1 MDTTAPAWQE
11 RGEQVQNQG
20 VRSMRKNFLKTIKQP
35 ASWLP
40 ALLILLLPTVVPAQ
54 QGTEASRMPM
64 EPAAPESEGVPLT
77 LREALALALD
87 NNLNIA
93 VRRYEPIVSE
103 ADILF
108 ERGVFEPTLSFA
120 GSQQELTSL
129 SVDPFTQSQPSV
141 VNNIRAGSVT
151 FSDPLSSGGRLT
163 ATFRGNMFRSGDPR
177 FAISPVFS
185 SDLILTYDQSLLRD
199 FGFDVNK
206 TGIRI
211 ARRNLSISESQFRQ
225 AVIDTINNVEKAYWD
240 LKFALQDLEVKRHSM
255 RLSQETMAQNKI
267 RVEVGTMAPIEVT
280 TAEAEVASRHQ
291 EVLLA
296 ENALENSR
304 DLLLLRLNQ
313 PKTSPLWVLP
323 VNPVD
328 EPPFDPEMTIDLE
341 AAIQEAYAN
350 RPDLEQTQFL
360 LENDEDIV
368 ARARN
373 GLRMDLTA
381 RAQYQRSGLTG
392 KNTAQALDTDG
403 DGIPDLFIPARSL
416 LNDSFS
422 DAASQIYDEIFD
434 SWLVSLNL
442 AIPLGNK
449 QAKARF
455 LNARLRQE
463 QRREFLDAQELD
475 TVISV
480 RNSARA
486 VHNTVERVQAA
497 RVNVR
502 LQRERLSAENKRYEN
517 GMTTTFNLFQFQ
529 DDLTQAE
536 SMVSLA
542 LVDYNKAL
550 SDLETAKGTLARSR
564 GVIVQ
569 DLMAQGRAVVDLP

>member
-1 MDTTAPAWQE
+1 
-11 RGEQVQNQG
+11 
-20 VRSMRKNFLKTIKQP
+20 MRKNFLKTIKQP

>member
-1 MDTTAPAWQE
+1 
-11 RGEQVQNQG
+11 
-20 VRSMRKNFLKTIKQP
+20 MRKNFLKTIKQP

-54 QGTEASRMPM
+54 QGTEAFRMPM

>member
-1 MDTTAPAWQE
+1 
-11 RGEQVQNQG
+11 
-20 VRSMRKNFLKTIKQP
+20 MRKNFLKTIKQP

-40 ALLILLLPTVVPAQ
+40 ALLILLLPAVVAAQ
-54 QGTEASRMPM
+54 QGTGASRMPM

-141 VNNIRAGSVT
+141 VNNIRAGSVI

-403 DGIPDLFIPARSL
+403 DGIPDLFIPARAL

>member
-1 MDTTAPAWQE
+1 
-11 RGEQVQNQG
+11 
-20 VRSMRKNFLKTIKQP
+20 MRKNFLKTIKQP

-40 ALLILLLPTVVPAQ
+40 ALLILLLPAVVAAQ
-54 QGTEASRMPM
+54 QGTGASRMPM

>member
-1 MDTTAPAWQE
+1 
-11 RGEQVQNQG
+11 
-20 VRSMRKNFLKTIKQP
+20 MRKNFLKTIKQP

-360 LENDEDIV
+360 LENDADIV

-422 DAASQIYDEIFD
+422 DAASQIYDENFD

>member
-1 MDTTAPAWQE
+1 
-11 RGEQVQNQG
+11 
-20 VRSMRKNFLKTIKQP
+20 MRKNFLKTIKQP

-40 ALLILLLPTVVPAQ
+40 ALLILLLPAVVAAQ
-54 QGTEASRMPM
+54 QGTGASRMPM

-392 KNTAQALDTDG
+392 KNTAQALDTSG
-403 DGIPDLFIPARSL
+403 NGIPDLFIPARSL

>member
-40 ALLILLLPTVVPAQ
+40 ALLILLLPAVVAAQ
-54 QGTEASRMPM
+54 QGTGASRMPM

>member
-1 MDTTAPAWQE
+1 
-11 RGEQVQNQG
+11 
-20 VRSMRKNFLKTIKQP
+20 MRKNFLKTIKQP

-403 DGIPDLFIPARSL
+403 DGIPDLFIPARAL

>member
-1 MDTTAPAWQE
+1 
-11 RGEQVQNQG
+11 
-20 VRSMRKNFLKTIKQP
+20 MRKSFLEKIKQP

-40 ALLILLLPTVVPAQ
+40 AFLILLLPVVVPAQ
-54 QGTEASRMPM
+54 QGADSSQMPM

-108 ERGVFEPTLSFA
+108 EQGVFEPTLSFA
-120 GSQQELTSL
+120 GSQSEQTNLSL
-129 SVDPFTQSQPSV
+129 DPFTQSQPSV
-141 VNNIRAGSVT
+141 VNNQRAGSVT
-151 FSDPLSSGGRLT
+151 FSDPMSSGGLLT
-163 ATFRGNMFRSGDPR
+163 ATFRGSMFHSGDPR
-177 FAISPVFS
+177 FAISPIFS
-185 SDLILTYDQSLLRD
+185 SDLIITYDQSLLRN

-206 TGIRI
+206 AGIRI
-211 ARRNLSISESQFRQ
+211 AQRNLSISESQFRQ
-225 AVIDTINNVEKAYWD
+225 AVINTINNVEKAYWD

-255 RLSQETMAQNKI
+255 RLSEETMSQNKI

-291 EVLLA
+291 DVLLA

-328 EPPFDPEMTIDLE
+328 EAPFDPEMTIDLE
-341 AAIQEAYAN
+341 DAIREAYAN
-350 RPDLEQTQFL
+350 RPNLEQTQFL
-360 LENDEDIV
+360 LDNDEDIV
-368 ARARN
+368 ARAKD

-381 RAQYQRSGLTG
+381 RAQYQRSGLSG
-392 KNTAQALDTDG
+392 KNTAQSFDTSVPPDG
-403 DGIPDLFIPARSL
+403 VDDLFIPARSL
-416 LNDSFS
+416 VNDSWVDS
-422 DAASQIYDEIFD
+422 AEQLYEEVFD
-434 SWLVSLNL
+434 SWLISLNL
-442 AIPLGNK
+442 SIPLGNK
-449 QAKARF
+449 QAKANY

-463 QRREFLDAQELD
+463 QRREILDSQELD
-475 TVISV
+475 VVIEV

-486 VHNTVERVQAA
+486 VHNTVERVLAA

-502 LQRERLSAENKRYEN
+502 LQRERLAAENKRYEN
-517 GMTTTFNLFQFQ
+517 GMTTTFDLFQFQ
-529 DDLTQAE
+529 DDLTRAE
-536 SMVSLA
+536 SQVSLA

-550 SDLETAKGTLARSR
+550 ADLEAAKGTLARSR
-564 GVIVQ
+564 GVLVQ